1 MPVAKLIAPT
11 TKQEIPKLRVAAY
24 CRVSSNS
31 ADQRNSFATQER
43 VYTKYIAE
51 KQEWELVDIFADEG
65 LSGMKADNRPEFQRM
80 IRMCEL
86 HQIDLILT
94 KSVSRFARNVKE
106 ALSYTRKLKLL
117 GVGVQFEEDGV
128 NTLAMAD
135 EMLLNTFAAIAQ
147 EESKSIS
154 QNQRLSIVKRME
166 SGEYIASN
174 APYGYRLIDKKLVI
188 YEPEAEVVRWI
199 FAAYLNGMSTVEI
212 AHELSAKSVPT
223 KGKKEQWK
231 ANRIAYILSNE
242 KYDGD
247 TLFQK
252 YYGEETVPFKKHR
265 NYGEVD
271 QFFARNTHDAI
282 LPQGMFQAV
291 QTLLQSR
298 GRKFGK
304 RMTQAEY
311 PLTSRIRCSECGA
324 FYHRKVRNGTVKWV
338 CSRHAAD
345 TAACDSHYYSETRI
359 YDGIITIIN
368 KLLENAKYTGD
379 AEFDAIIEDAVY
391 EEAVAAKSA
400 RRWNRAVTEC
410 EGIRQLRDHI
420 RCGNCGAP
428 MLRHINSKRAVRE
441 SWTCSN
447 TACGL
452 RVRISD
458 GELLQKVTLLM
469 NRIIENAD
477 LLLPHEIVR
486 RTDSPAVQE
495 LQQQIANE
503 MLREQPDE
511 QRIVDLLREIAGQL
525 YRQTNAKTQIA
536 AQIARKR
543 AALMHPQD
551 AFNSACFSSLID
563 AVSLSAGGSVI
574 LHTKTQTE
582 IYESEDKP
590 NGSTENPKADS
601 HPD

>member
-1 MPVAKLIAPT
+1 MKKIRYLPFGYTIRNGQTVIDQ
-11 TKQEIPKLRVAAY
+11 QEAETVRGIFTAY
-24 CRVSSNS
+24 IHGASLK
-31 ADQRNSFATQER
+31 E
-43 VYTKYIAE
+43 IAE
-51 KQEWELVDIFADEG
+51 DLTAKNIPYTERSCVWD
-65 LSGMKADNRPEFQRM
+65 KA
-80 IRMCEL
+80 
-86 HQIDLILT
+86 
-94 KSVSRFARNVKE
+94 
-106 ALSYTRKLKLL
+106 
-117 GVGVQFEEDGV
+117 
-128 NTLAMAD
+128 
-135 EMLLNTFAAIAQ
+135 
-147 EESKSIS
+147 
-154 QNQRLSIVKRME
+154 
-166 SGEYIASN
+166 
-174 APYGYRLIDKKLVI
+174 
-188 YEPEAEVVRWI
+188 
-199 FAAYLNGMSTVEI
+199 
-212 AHELSAKSVPT
+212 
-223 KGKKEQWK
+223 
-231 ANRIAYILSNE
+231 RI
-242 KYDGD
+242 
-247 TLFQK
+247 
-252 YYGEETVPFKKHR
+252 
-265 NYGEVD
+265 
-271 QFFARNTHDAI
+271 
-282 LPQGMFQAV
+282 
-291 QTLLQSR
+291 
-298 GRKFGK
+298 
-304 RMTQAEY
+304 
-311 PLTSRIRCSECGA
+311 SRI
-324 FYHRKVRNGTVKWV
+324 
-338 CSRHAAD
+338 
-345 TAACDSHYYSETRI
+345 
-359 YDGIITIIN
+359 
-368 KLLENAKYTGD
+368 LENAKYTGD

-503 MLREQPDE
+503 MLREQPD
-511 QRIVDLLREIAGQL
+511 
-525 YRQTNAKTQIA
+525 AKTQIA